1 MRKTIIFAEIVFSSS
16 ENDLL
21 TSESENG
28 VTKLH
33 ENSDAL
39 ELVIDMVI
47 NINMQYTVVKD
58 ILVIL

>member
-1 MRKTIIFAEIVFSSS
+1 MCGDLKTGTIIISLR

-21 TSESENG
+21 TELN
-28 VTKLH
+28 
-33 ENSDAL
+33 ENSNAL